1 MAEVCQAVE
10 HSNRNANTVLG
21 LRQGTGQSIVC
32 SGVPSPIVG
41 SRIRHLQELMV
52 KCHLCDH
59 VCLFCRLSLAPGFLD
74 HPVTHQ
80 AHEANFFKVMY
91 LNMVKNFPHCRLF
104 DGGEILHRQVRRAM
118 GEHGDEITE
127 IL

>member
-59 VCLFCRLSLAPGFLD
+59 VYLFCRLSLA
-74 HPVTHQ
+74 Q
-80 AHEANFFKVMY
+80 ASSTI
-91 LNMVKNFPHCRLF
+91 RS
-104 DGGEILHRQVRRAM
+104 RTRR
-118 GEHGDEITE
+118 TRRTSSK
-127 IL
+127 